1 MDCASGRA
9 EHEHAVGYSVL
20 RSLLLARN
28 RLHSLQAVV
37 ALAPLP
43 SLRELGLSHS
53 AVRDVVPRGG
63 GPGPALP
70 APAYLLYI
78 IQALFL

>member
-1 MDCASGRA
+1 
-9 EHEHAVGYSVL
+9 VGYSVL

-43 SLRELGLSHS
+43 SLRELDLSHNAERRARRGAAWRRRRPRPRS
-53 AVRDVVPRGG
+53 ASAR
-63 GPGPALP
+63 
-70 APAYLLYI
+70 
-78 IQALFL
+78 